1 MSAEVEL
8 VGALTDEEQ
17 LVHCIGEL
25 RAARTR
31 FRVYSPIPSEH
42 IWRAQLRKRLLIST
56 RAKRRGPIPESAEFG
71 RTYLPIPI
79 FFSTRRLSLRYM

>member
-42 IWRAQLRKRLLIST
+42 IWRAPIEKASS
-56 RAKRRGPIPESAEFG
+56 RRPRETP
-71 RTYLPIPI
+71 RTNP
-79 FFSTRRLSLRYM
+79 

>member
-25 RAARTR
+25 RAAPTR
-31 FRVYSPIPSEH
+31 FRVYSPIPSKH
-42 IWRAQLRKRLLIST
+42 IWRAQLKAFSDKRPRET
-56 RAKRRGPIPESAEFG
+56 P
-71 RTYLPIPI
+71 RTNP
-79 FFSTRRLSLRYM
+79 